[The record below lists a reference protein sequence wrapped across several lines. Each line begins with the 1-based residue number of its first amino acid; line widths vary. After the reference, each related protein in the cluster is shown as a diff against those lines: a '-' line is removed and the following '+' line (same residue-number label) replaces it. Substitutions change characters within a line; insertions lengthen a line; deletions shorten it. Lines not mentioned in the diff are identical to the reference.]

1 MAALAA
7 TLLCY
12 YDEEITFIMLVRLWE
27 LRGLGKLYEP
37 GFGGLMEALDELE
50 NRWLRGGEV
59 SQQLEALGIEPTA
72 YGTKWY
78 LTLFNYS
85 IPFPA
90 QLRVWDV
97 FMLLGDPEAPSSI
110 SRHGGFPGIH
120 FGHLKSSSEN
130 NIPPPQQVGFNG
142 TLDVIHAT
150 SAALIDGM
158 KEMLINSDFETAMK
172 MLTSWIPVK
181 DEELLM
187 RIVKTEWKMRRRRK
201 PFGGVCVGGVAA
213 GRASGAVG
221 PSGTSQHTMTP
232 VGSLR
237 EKS

>member
-37 GFGGLMEALDELE
+37 GFGGLMEALHELE
-50 NRWLRGGEV
+50 NKWLRSGEV

-97 FMLLGDPEAPSSI
+97 FMLLGDPEAPSPASSI
-110 SRHGGFPGIH
+110 SRHGFPGIH
-120 FGHLKSSSEN
+120 FGHHKSSSEN
-130 NIPPPQQVGFNG
+130 NIPPQQAGFSG

-158 KEMLINSDFETAMK
+158 KGMLMNSDFETAMK

-187 RIVKTEWKMRRRRK
+187 RVAKTEWKMRRRRK
-201 PFGGVCVGGVAA
+201 PFGGVGVTAA
-213 GRASGAVG
+213 GRVSGTVG
-221 PSGTSQHTMTP
+221 PSGASQHTMTP

-237 EKS
+237 EEI